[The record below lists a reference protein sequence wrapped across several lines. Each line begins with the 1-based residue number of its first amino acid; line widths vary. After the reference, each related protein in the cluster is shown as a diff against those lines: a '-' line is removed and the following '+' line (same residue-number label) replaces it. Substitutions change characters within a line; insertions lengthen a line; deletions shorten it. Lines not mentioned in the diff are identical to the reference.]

1 MRKPLIL
8 LLILMI
14 SVSARTWSH
23 PVLSYDPATDTVVTM
38 TVNNPNV
45 CNGTN
50 ISLDLECTELTENLM
65 FFIEWTSD
73 TVQTQITRLDS
84 TDMST
89 DLQVN
94 MQCSSSLGSGYYRT
108 IVVSESGFKDTTYWE
123 WITVLNPF
131 VEAVYTGN
139 YSVCLN
145 TSASIHTTTLPSGAG
160 EEFTYQW
167 YEQNSNSEFELLPS
181 KTDSTLTT
189 PALTGNKTYKVN
201 YVSNACPSATG
212 SAIINI
218 NVLPVIPQPIVTAE
232 ETTICYGASATI
244 AIDTMQNWITT
255 QVASIQWDTCSA
267 NNNWGTYNTT
277 NETSLSIQLTKSMMF
292 RATVTSMCGDAISSD
307 PVQVIVLNPFVEAVY
322 TDNYTICHNT
332 SASIQMTTPPSGAG
346 EEFTYHWYELNG
358 NTVFEPLPSETAQT
372 FTTPALTDNKTYKVK
387 YESNACPSATD
398 SVIINIT
405 VFLPITA
412 GTLNGNQNICYNTE
426 TTITLSE
433 PFTGGS
439 GPNDFDYQW
448 QKSTDGNTWEPIT
461 STSNN
466 QLQTDALTA
475 NTWFQLTATDNICN
489 VSQSTAPIEITILN
503 NLSAPV
509 IATTTDTICDNM
521 SAIFTIQNQALG
533 GGNDFSYLWQKK
545 NSDDSWTNT
554 VVTVNG
560 SNYSTD
566 LLSENTTFRV
576 IATDEQCGSISSNEV
591 LINVLNDFNRGQLT
605 DTTVCFGDKAIV
617 RFRTAP
623 SGYGNQYNYSW
634 ESSTNGNTYTSLGKY
649 GDTLLT
655 NILNNNINYRV
666 SITPKRFCTNRTTY
680 DSVLVSVHTPLTSGT
695 IIGAQTIC
703 HNSEPSAIV
712 LASDFTGGSGAD
724 NYVYQWHKST
734 DNSNWTP
741 ISSDTIDA
749 ILRPGQ
755 LAANTWFKLEVT
767 DNICNVTRQTAA
779 VKITVRDSISIPV
792 IAATA
797 DTVCV
802 NQGTSFNITTPA
814 TGGSNNFAY
823 QWQKKSSNGVWTDTA
838 MAPNNSFYST
848 NLLNDNTEF
857 RVVANDSLCG
867 SKKSESILI
876 TVLNDFSNGVL
887 ADTTI
892 CHGTAATL
900 HFSTLPTGFGSDY
913 NYEWETSSDGTSYS
927 PVPNSNSNTFTTGSH
942 NENVWYRVAVTPK
955 KYCTDRRIIVDTTQ
969 IDVYNALAAGTIEGT
984 DTVCYGTAP
993 AAPVSLSSNFSGGSG
1008 QYNYQWLKFSTG
1020 GGTPSAIA
1028 GATATSYQPS
1038 NHTGDTCYQLMIT
1051 DAVCGTSLASNLIT
1065 IYAYDSVHAPVLS
1078 STTTAPI
1085 CFGTA
1090 PEIINVTNKATGG
1103 NGEFNYQWQRTDANN
1118 QWINLNDDDSNSY
1131 QPDTLQADAQ
1141 FRLFASTG
1149 CGSKYSLPVQIN
1161 VYPQMEVGTLDGDT
1175 TICHSQNA
1183 TLYFATPT
1191 TGGGDSYT
1199 YYWERANSNG
1209 YETFD
1214 STDVA
1219 TLPLAALTSS
1229 SNYRVRV
1236 KSDLGCGTDT
1246 TNYIFIKVWNA
1257 LTPPVLPNNA
1267 EVCSGSSITLN
1278 ALTPANG
1285 GDENYSYVWQQSNNP
1300 PAKANDNAPKD
1311 GNTVPPYTY
1320 NANIASGNVYFQVI
1334 CTNGCGVATSNTL
1347 TVKVNPLP
1355 DVPTLYGDTTI
1366 HCTNQSNLEYWVDY
1380 DPNLYYL
1387 WSMPDASNG
1396 ELLSVDDS
1404 SAVLIHWFEGVTE
1417 ASLALNLQYQS
1428 TGCKIDVIYDNIHI
1442 DTANHAPN
1450 KTHIAIKKGAGI
1462 LICEDNTPDAHYLW
1476 GMIEKST
1483 GIETT
1488 IENSDCRYI
1497 QLPNPIDTARYDY
1510 FVDIWYGKG
1519 PCITRTYY
1527 LRDERNDDWWSGNDA
1542 SMNVHPNPSYGEVY
1556 YSITEDI
1563 KENYQINVYNTVGH
1577 LVYTQQCDS
1586 YSKDTHQRLNKT
1598 LDKGTYIMSI
1608 VTSNGVLT
1616 QKIIVK

>member
-23 PVLSYDPATDTVVTM
+23 PVLSHDPATDTVVTM

-45 CNGTN
+45 CYGDN
-50 ISLDLECTELTENLM
+50 ISLTLGCTGLTEDIR
-65 FFIEWTSD
+65 FFVEWTAD
-73 TVQTQITRLDS
+73 TTQNQISLLDS
-84 TDMST
+84 TDMSSEH
-89 DLQVN
+89 QVSVSV
-94 MQCSSSLGSGYYRT
+94 SSVLGSGFYRA
-108 IVVSESGFKDTTYWE
+108 IIVSESNYRDTTLWE
-123 WITVLNPF
+123 
-131 VEAVYTGN
+131 
-139 YSVCLN
+139 SV
-145 TSASIHTTTLPSGAG
+145 TLL
-160 EEFTYQW
+160 
-167 YEQNSNSEFELLPS
+167 ELF
-181 KTDSTLTT
+181 
-189 PALTGNKTYKVN
+189 A
-201 YVSNACPSATG
+201 
-212 SAIINI
+212 
-218 NVLPVIPQPIVTAE
+218 
-232 ETTICYGASATI
+232 
-244 AIDTMQNWITT
+244 
-255 QVASIQWDTCSA
+255 
-267 NNNWGTYNTT
+267 
-277 NETSLSIQLTKSMMF
+277 
-292 RATVTSMCGDAISSD
+292 
-307 PVQVIVLNPFVEAVY
+307 EAVY
-322 TDNYTICHNT
+322 TDNYTICNNT
-332 SASIQMTTPPSGAG
+332 SLTIQASTLPSGAG
-346 EEFTYHWYELNG
+346 EEFSYSWYELTAEG
-358 NTVFEPLPSETAQT
+358 FVLLPEETNAS
-372 FTTPALTDNKTYKVK
+372 FTTPSITDDKTYRVK
-387 YESNACPSATD
+387 YASNACPSEKD
-398 SVIINIT
+398 SININIT
-405 VFLPITA
+405 VFQPLAA
-412 GTLNGNQNICYNTE
+412 GTLNGDRSVCYNTQPDS
-426 TTITLSE
+426 IKLSE

-439 GPNDFDYQW
+439 NADILSYQW
-448 QKSTDGNTWEPIT
+448 HKSTDGNNWETIT
-461 STSNN
+461 GATNN
-466 QLQTDALTA
+466 QFRPEALTA
-475 NTWFQLTATDNICN
+475 DTWFKLTATDNTCTE
-489 VSQSTAPIEITILN
+489 SQTTAPVKITVLN
-503 NLSAPV
+503 SLNAPV
-509 IATTTDTICDNM
+509 IAATADTICDNM
-521 SAIFTIQNQALG
+521 GTSFTIQTQASG
-533 GGNDFSYLWQKK
+533 GDNTFTYQWQKK
-545 NSDDSWTNT
+545 ASGEEWTNAT
-554 VVTVNG
+554 LTTNG
-560 SNYSTD
+560 NKYNTET
-566 LLSENTTFRV
+566 LTENTIFKA
-576 IATDEQCGSISSNEV
+576 IATDAQCGSISSNE
-591 LINVLNDFNRGQLT
+591 ITITVLNDFNRGELI
-605 DTTVCFGDKAIV
+605 DTTICNGTRATL
-617 RFRTAP
+617 RFSTMP
-623 SGYGNQYNYSW
+623 SGYGGEYNYSWQISSNGLVYTNTSGINQTETFLTNLLSSDYYYRVAITPKRYCTNRTFYDTTLVTVNAAMTNGAIMGAKTICYNTEPGAVVLTTLFTGGSGEENYVYSW
-634 ESSTNGNTYTSLGKY
+634 ESSPNGN
-649 GDTLLT
+649 
-655 NILNNNINYRV
+655 NN
-666 SITPKRFCTNRTTY
+666 SWTPVNCSTTQLQ
-680 DSVLVSVHTPLTSGT
+680 SGPLT
-695 IIGAQTIC
+695 
-703 HNSEPSAIV
+703 
-712 LASDFTGGSGAD
+712 
-724 NYVYQWHKST
+724 
-734 DNSNWTP
+734 
-741 ISSDTIDA
+741 
-749 ILRPGQ
+749 
-755 LAANTWFKLEVT
+755 ANTWFRLKAT
-767 DNICNVTRQTAA
+767 DSVCNVTRQTAA

-848 NLLNDNTEF
+848 NPLNDNTEF

-1028 GATATSYQPS
+1028 GATNTSYQPG

-1051 DAVCGTSLASNLIT
+1051 DAVCNTSSASNLIT

-1090 PEIINVTNKATGG
+1090 PGIINVTNKATGG
-1103 NGEFNYQWQRTDANN
+1103 NGEFTYQWQRTDANN
-1118 QWINLNDDDSNSY
+1118 QWIGLSDDDSNSY

-1285 GDENYSYVWQQSNNP
+1285 GDENYSYIWQQSNNP
-1300 PAKANDNAPKD
+1300 PAKVNGNAPKD

-1598 LDKGTYIMSI
+1598 LNKGTYIMSI